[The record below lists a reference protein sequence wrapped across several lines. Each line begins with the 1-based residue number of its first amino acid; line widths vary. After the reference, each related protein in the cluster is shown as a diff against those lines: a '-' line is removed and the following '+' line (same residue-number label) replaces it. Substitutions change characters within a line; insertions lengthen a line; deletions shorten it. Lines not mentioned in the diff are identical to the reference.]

1 LPGAVLKHTL
11 TFNPDGIDAS
21 TLYYSGVEMAHDW
34 LTIDMTNITN
44 ITQYMTDVPYRLD
57 INTRSTYVT
66 GNGPEVAEA
75 ARTPFEVD
83 QNPHH
88 GLFMNIES
96 SPSPLCPPFLFS
108 FYRRAARAQHCTH
121 THNLSSVFFPSRSV
135 LVPFSCYD
143 GESDGVLSAAL
154 LASGLL
160 KLACIGGI

>member
-34 LTIDMTNITN
+34 LTIDMTNMTN
-44 ITQYMTDVPYRLD
+44 ITQCMTDVPYRLD
-57 INTRSTYVT
+57 INTRSTYINE
-66 GNGPEVAEA
+66 NGPEVTEA

-96 SPSPLCPPFLFS
+96 SPSPSCPPFLFS
-108 FYRRAARAQHCTH
+108 LYRWRQVRNRTH